1 METFEE
7 TLESVSS
14 LQQLIC
20 ELLFKNQQLR
30 MSLEAACQQEW
41 NSKGEKS

>member
-1 METFEE
+1 MDTFEE

-14 LQQLIC
+14 LQQLTS

-30 MSLEAACQQEW
+30 MSLEAASKQESS
-41 NSKGEKS
+41 SKGEKS